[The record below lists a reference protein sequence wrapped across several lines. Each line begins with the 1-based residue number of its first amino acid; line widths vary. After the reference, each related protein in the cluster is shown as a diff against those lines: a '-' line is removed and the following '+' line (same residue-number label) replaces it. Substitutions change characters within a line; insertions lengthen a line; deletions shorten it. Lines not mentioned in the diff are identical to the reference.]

1 MGEGEAAPF
10 DVPLNKLLKTR
21 PLALAH
27 FIGVSDQ
34 VVNEPA
40 PLDHLPV
47 FFRENGSVR
56 L

>member
-1 MGEGEAAPF
+1 MAVEKAFEG
-10 DVPLNKLLKTR
+10 
-21 PLALAH
+21 
-27 FIGVSDQ
+27 GQ

-47 FFRENGSVR
+47 FFREAGIISIVN